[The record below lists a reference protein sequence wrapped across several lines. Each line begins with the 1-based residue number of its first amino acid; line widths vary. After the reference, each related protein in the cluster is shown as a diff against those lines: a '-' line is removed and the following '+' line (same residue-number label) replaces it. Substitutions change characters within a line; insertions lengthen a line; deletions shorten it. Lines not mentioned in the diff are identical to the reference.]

1 MEDLLVV
8 PSTIRKHDFH
18 IIYLNSQSISLLFIA
33 ESEEIAPNIEGRYG
47 NEQSVRVFELPRI

>member
-8 PSTIRKHDFH
+8 PFTTRKHDFH
-18 IIYLNSQSISLLFIA
+18 IIYLNSQDISLFTCIS

-47 NEQSVRVFELPRI
+47 NEQLEEVCEGV